1 MNTLRLIDRLLYKIE
16 VVLLVALLGT
26 MLGLAVWQVILR
38 NVFSTG
44 LVWADT
50 VVRHLVMWLGF
61 VGGAL
66 ATADERHINIDALTK
81 LIPQRGRRMVAVATN
96 AFATIVCYFMARS
109 AWTFMLDERAS
120 GGELVLSVPTW
131 VALTILPSG
140 YGVIAFHFFVK
151 MVENLSVAFGKPV
164 SEKPA

>member
-1 MNTLRLIDRLLYKIE
+1 MNTLRLIDRFLYKIE

-81 LIPQRGRRMVAVATN
+81 LIPQRGRHMVAVATN
-96 AFATIVCYFMARS
+96 AFAVFVCYFMAHS
-109 AWTFMLDERAS
+109 SWTFMLDERTS
-120 GGELVLSVPTW
+120 GGELVLSIPTW
-131 VALTILPSG
+131 VVLTILPAG
-140 YGVIAFHFFVK
+140 YAVIAFHFFVK
-151 MVENLSVAFGKPV
+151 MIENLAVAFGKTV